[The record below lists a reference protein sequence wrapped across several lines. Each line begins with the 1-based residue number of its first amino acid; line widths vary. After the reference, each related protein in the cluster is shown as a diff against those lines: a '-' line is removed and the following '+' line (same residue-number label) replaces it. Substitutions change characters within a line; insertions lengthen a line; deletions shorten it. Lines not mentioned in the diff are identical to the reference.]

1 MFVEV
6 NAKLVNETWTIN
18 VKAIAFFLPY
28 NDGTRIYFINDSE
41 PLDVSESY
49 NEFKK
54 KVNGA
59 LVEYKEHY
67 I

>member
-1 MFVEV
+1 MFLEV
-6 NAKLVNETWTIN
+6 NARILNETWTIN
-18 VKAIAFFLPY
+18 VRAIAFFFPY
-28 NDGTRIYFINDSE
+28 DDGTRIYFINDTV
-41 PLDVSESY
+41 PLDVNESY